1 MNDLLRHV
9 HVFSDSNQAWKAA
22 GKAVEKC
29 IEDLQETQEEIRMIF
44 AAAPSQTGML
54 NYLAASSK
62 IKWKKIVAMHM
73 DEYIGL
79 PIGATQFF
87 SKYLE
92 ENLFSKVPFK
102 EVHLIQTQGSK
113 ELEIKRYSDL
123 LMKAPI
129 DIVCL
134 GIGENGHIA
143 FNDPPVA
150 NFKDPVLIKKV
161 QLDQECRAQQVHD
174 GCFESI
180 NDVPKTALTLTIP
193 ALMSGDHLFCV
204 VLGENKSE
212 AVKNALTGPLSEACP
227 ATILRTHPRC
237 KFYFDAAAVSKLPNA
252 PFNTN

>member
-1 MNDLLRHV
+1 MEEIQQEI
-9 HVFSDSNQAWKAA
+9 HVFSTRDLAWKAA

-44 AAAPSQTGML
+44 AAAPSQTGIL

-62 IKWKKIVAMHM
+62 IKWEKIVAMHM

-102 EVHLIQTQGSK
+102 EVHLIRTHGSQ
-113 ELEIKRYSDL
+113 ELEINRYSDL

-150 NFKDPVLIKKV
+150 NFKDSVLIKKV
-161 QLDQECRAQQVHD
+161 QLDQACRAQQVHD
-174 GCFESI
+174 GCFESLD
-180 NDVPKTALTLTIP
+180 DVPKTALTLTIP
-193 ALMSGDHLFCV
+193 ALMSGDNLFCV

-212 AVKNALTGPLSEACP
+212 AVKNTLTGPLSEACP
-227 ATILRTHPRC
+227 ATILRTHPQC
-237 KFYFDAAAVSKLPNA
+237 KFYFDAAAVSKLPHA
-252 PFNTN
+252 PLNTN